1 MRSNV
6 KGSSGGD
13 KANLQEMLEVGHIG
27 DKIGL

>member
-1 MRSNV
+1 MRGNV

-13 KANLQEMLEVGHIG
+13 KADLQKMLEAGHIG